1 MLSHKKCGIGCCLQQ
16 HHKGL
21 VSVGLEQ
28 EEGGLAR
35 ECVCVHVCVCVRALR
50 HQVQLQG
57 PCLAIRQ
64 PSDGRDSGDA
74 SLNVALLH

>member
-28 EEGGLAR
+28 EGGLAR
-35 ECVCVHVCVCVRALR
+35 ECVCVHVCACAA
-50 HQVQLQG
+50 
-57 PCLAIRQ
+57 P
-64 PSDGRDSGDA
+64 PSSATRPMSGDKA
-74 SLNVALLH
+74 AL